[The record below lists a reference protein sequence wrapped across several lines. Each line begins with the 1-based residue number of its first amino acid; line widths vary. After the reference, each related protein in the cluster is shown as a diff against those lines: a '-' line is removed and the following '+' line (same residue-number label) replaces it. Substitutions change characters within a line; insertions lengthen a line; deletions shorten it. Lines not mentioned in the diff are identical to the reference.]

1 VRRIKRGGVPIC
13 YDSTKQKAPR
23 VTQTP
28 IVELRNVSKT
38 YAGAE
43 RPAVDRVDL
52 SIVRGCLFG
61 LLGPNGAGKTTLM
74 SMLCGLLRP
83 NTGEIFLD
91 GRNVREAS
99 PQQWRRIGL
108 VPQDLAIY
116 PGLTARENLA
126 YFGGIQGLSG
136 TRLTRRI
143 DFCLDTA
150 GLTAL
155 ADRRIDTFSGGLK
168 RRLNLVIALIH
179 EPELLILDEPTVG
192 IDPQSRRFIH
202 DNLRRLNA
210 EGLTIIYTSH
220 YMEEVERLCHEL
232 AIIDH
237 GRIIAAGSV
246 DQILDRIPHG
256 MIQLRVQP
264 RLPESVRA
272 RLRTLDGVDRADFD
286 GDSIMLESRNP
297 QATFTR
303 ALELLA
309 HENLR
314 VTSASLGATNL
325 EQVFLAL
332 TGTTL
337 RDSP

>member
-1 VRRIKRGGVPIC
+1 M
-13 YDSTKQKAPR
+13 
-23 VTQTP
+23 TQTP

-52 SIVRGCLFG
+52 SIVRGRLFG

-74 SMLCGLLRP
+74 SMLCGLLAP
-83 NTGEIFLD
+83 SSGEIFLD
-91 GRNVREAS
+91 GHSVRDAS

-108 VPQDLAIY
+108 VPQDLAVY

-126 YFGGIQGLSG
+126 YFGGIQGLTG
-136 TRLTRRI
+136 ARLAQRI

-237 GRIIAAGSV
+237 GRIIAAGSI
-246 DQILDRIPHG
+246 DQILDRVPHG
-256 MIQLRVQP
+256 QIRLRVQP
-264 RLPESVRA
+264 PLPESARA
-272 RLRTLDGVDRADFD
+272 RLRALGGVDRAEFD
-286 GDSIMLESRNP
+286 GDSIVLESRSP
-297 QATFTR
+297 QATFTHV
-303 ALELLA
+303 LEVLARDNLL
-309 HENLR
+309 

-325 EQVFLAL
+325 EQVFLVL

-337 RDSP
+337 RDTP

>member
-1 VRRIKRGGVPIC
+1 
-13 YDSTKQKAPR
+13 
-23 VTQTP
+23 VTPTP

-52 SIVRGCLFG
+52 SIARGRLFG

-83 NTGEIFLD
+83 STGDIFLD
-91 GRNVREAS
+91 GHSVREAP

-108 VPQDLAIY
+108 VPQDLAVY

-126 YFGGIQGLSG
+126 YFGGIQGLTG
-136 TRLTRRI
+136 ARLAQRI
-143 DFCLDTA
+143 DFCLNTA
-150 GLTAL
+150 ELTTL

-202 DNLRRLNA
+202 DNLRRLNG
-210 EGLTIIYTSH
+210 EGLTIVYTSH
-220 YMEEVERLCHEL
+220 YMEEIERLCDEL

-246 DQILDRIPHG
+246 DQILDRVPHG
-256 MIQLRVQP
+256 KIQLRVQP
-264 RLPESVRA
+264 PLSDSMRA
-272 RLRTLDGVDRADFD
+272 RLRALDGVDRAEFD

-297 QATFTR
+297 QATLMRVLDMF
-303 ALELLA
+303 ALEKL
-309 HENLR
+309 H
-314 VTSASLGATNL
+314 VVSASLGATNL
-325 EQVFLAL
+325 EQVFLVL
-332 TGTTL
+332 TGSTL